1 MFSTFCSARE
11 TFYSLL
17 IFSSSL
23 GLQNVSIV
31 VYDRSMAKKFKNI
44 LQQTTQV
51 PMVGAAISDEDE
63 EDDSVE
69 SDDDNA
75 APGIDDVDI
84 SVSNDSDDELPW
96 INLEED
102 QTSCK
107 PRLPLTNQ
115 SSPNLSNNF

>member
-44 LQQTTQV
+44 LQQTSQV

-75 APGIDDVDI
+75 APGIDDFDI

-115 SSPNLSNNF
+115 YSPNLSNNF